1 MDFLFGLSFTHR
13 PEGIGGSY
21 PLVLSSGFHLPFRR
35 PRHPRRSRRH
45 PAASSS
51 SLPSVR
57 APLLSRRRQAED
69 TSAAVFTRK
78 LVSLRRPPASISD
91 HARRL
96 RAPCRASPP
105 AGELPLSPPPQ
116 GAPSSSP
123 PWLPSPQ
130 GTSERGKP
138 NTCSKQNVQYHFVI
152 LMRTNNSTSD
162 EIQTSEP
169 RSHAWFQQTASR

>member
-1 MDFLFGLSFTHR
+1 VGFLTIWTLILA
-13 PEGIGGSY
+13 PAGIGGSY
-21 PLVLSSGFHLPFRR
+21 PLVLSSGFRLPF
-35 PRHPRRSRRH
+35 RRSRRH
-45 PAASSS
+45 PAAASS

-96 RAPCRASPP
+96 RAPCRASPL

-123 PWLPSPQ
+123 PCFHLPKVHLNAGSQ
-130 GTSERGKP
+130 TRAQ
-138 NTCSKQNVQYHFVI
+138 SKTYSII
-152 LMRTNNSTSD
+152 L
-162 EIQTSEP
+162 
-169 RSHAWFQQTASR
+169 